1 MALDTWVVL
10 ERKECGARQV
20 AAMRLA
26 KQQRANLKKVDSAV
40 AAAGVGPPQKKKSG
54 MCAFL

>member
-1 MALDTWVVL
+1 MVL